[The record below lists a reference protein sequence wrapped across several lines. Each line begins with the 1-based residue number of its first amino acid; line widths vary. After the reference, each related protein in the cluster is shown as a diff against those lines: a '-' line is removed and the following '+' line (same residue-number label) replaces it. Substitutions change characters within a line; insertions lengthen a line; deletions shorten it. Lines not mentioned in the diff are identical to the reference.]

1 MQFEYKVEGGVSEER
16 LNQLGALG
24 WELVSIEG
32 NKYTFKRPKP
42 QQGAE
47 PARELFDGKAQN
59 APAARRR

>member
-42 QQGAE
+42 QEAE
-47 PARELFDGKAQN
+47 PARELFDGKAHN